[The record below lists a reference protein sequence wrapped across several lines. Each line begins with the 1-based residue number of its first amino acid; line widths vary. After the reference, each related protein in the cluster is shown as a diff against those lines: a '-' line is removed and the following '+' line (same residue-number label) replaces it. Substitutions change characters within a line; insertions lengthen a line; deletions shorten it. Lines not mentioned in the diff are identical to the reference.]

1 MEFGQTRWEG
11 RAAEPLD
18 LIATEVEN
26 LQIHQVLEAV
36 DFGDSIVLQV
46 QKYLWGGQKSSH
58 DNKIMP
64 DLLHWCLNCPVT
76 FQCQVKWH

>member
-46 QKYLWGGQKSSH
+46 QKYLCGGRKVH
-58 DNKIMP
+58 TIIK
-64 DLLHWCLNCPVT
+64 LCLTYSTGV
-76 FQCQVKWH
+76 